1 VIVNDLDV
9 EGIGSDPSKADPPL
23 IVDADAVLSDTIGRK
38 FLQTVCWR
46 NPEVGE
52 ARSSVQHDKFAKCD
66 AKEIGRELAGQ
77 KGTFTLAG
85 PASRDAT
92 KSRDIPSRRRWPV
105 SRGRGY
111 ESGRTRE
118 RDRSGRLRH

>member
-66 AKEIGRELAGQ
+66 AKEIGRELANLLPTEQPFGVRVA
-77 KGTFTLAG
+77 K
-85 PASRDAT
+85 AT
-92 KSRDIPSRRRWPV
+92 DH
-105 SRGRGY
+105 
-111 ESGRTRE
+111 ES
-118 RDRSGRLRH
+118 